1 MKLNSWPYLS
11 ANEPILNCQLWKV
24 IVFCSLFVCYLI
36 VEQLYQQWKF
46 CQNQSLPSI
55 GCLLVPW
62 PCVLVIL
69 LSPSCRI
76 CYTCDSLLVTIPV
89 LIDWFSIAIFQESS
103 FFCMLDTSW
112 AALSVMSMSSEP
124 VFPSVCCILVSRS
137 PCVLVILYSSFP
149 YNLFILVRV
158 VGRFCH
164 PEVGCA
170 WLFCMLPKVS
180 PSHVSKLSSILLLC
194 NDLLA
199 PAPDWE
205 LPHHQATIK

>member
-1 MKLNSWPYLS
+1 
-11 ANEPILNCQLWKV
+11 
-24 IVFCSLFVCYLI
+24 
-36 VEQLYQQWKF
+36 
-46 CQNQSLPSI
+46 
-55 GCLLVPW
+55 
-62 PCVLVIL
+62 
-69 LSPSCRI
+69 
-76 CYTCDSLLVTIPV
+76 
-89 LIDWFSIAIFQESS
+89 
-103 FFCMLDTSW
+103 
-112 AALSVMSMSSEP
+112 MSMSSEP

-205 LPHHQATIK
+205 LPHHQATIKQDVLGHSTHAQTKFTSTTEHHLLNPPHHHHKSPGKVRSRKDHRSGYKACPRGQDKWRWRQI